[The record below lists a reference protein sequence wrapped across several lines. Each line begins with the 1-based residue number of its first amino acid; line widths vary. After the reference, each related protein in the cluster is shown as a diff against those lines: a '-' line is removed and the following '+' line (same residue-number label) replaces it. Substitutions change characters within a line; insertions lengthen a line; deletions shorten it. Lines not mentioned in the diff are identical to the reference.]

1 MSEKKL
7 PTEQGDLL
15 RSQMSA
21 DSISKEPSSEL
32 LTRERIKNTPF
43 DLVGNEEQGY
53 FVALGR
59 YKVSETYGDQDTA
72 IHEAKYPAWDILL
85 NVMSLMAS
93 MTFEEERKKLAE
105 SN

>member
-7 PTEQGDLL
+7 PTELEDSL

-21 DSISKEPSSEL
+21 DSQPKEPSSEL
-32 LTRERIKNTPF
+32 VTKEQITDTPF
-43 DLVGNEEQGY
+43 ELVGNEERGY
-53 FVALGR
+53 FIAIGK
-59 YKVSETYGDQDTA
+59 YKVSQNYSDKETA
-72 IHEAKYPAWDILL
+72 IDDAKYPAWDILL

-93 MTFEEERKKLAE
+93 FTFEEERKKLAE